1 MKRKID
7 TFIKWFCYHNIK
19 IFFSFEV
26 ICFTL
31 CLAIYPSFEMFITL
45 NVLFDL
51 QLFFYLLI
59 ILQVPV
65 LVLTI
70 STLCIFKCFMLLK
83 SVSLLTGVL
92 LLLILSILAGFFYY
106 YKNVLL
112 SLTIVKRFKLL
123 EEDVENKLKKD
134 LALFGVLNVSTAW
147 LFLVC
152 NFIHF
157 VDSSCVLVSYDLF
170 PGFFGPASFIFSLF
184 FIFSAVTEMLLGFY
198 FSTNFFTLI
207 PFLCIRIVKILI
219 GLLIEH
225 LDFHYHC
232 LGGIHDPYINFEVV
246 KSYQKVH
253 LGAVAATKEEVKSL
267 LLHRI
272 LDSASPPPMIAGT
285 DLVDKIKLD
294 SLNTLLV
301 EKEEEYSIFIKNV
314 VEEAAKN
321 FTYDRTISASEN
333 KENFDKLVSVY
344 KEKQLK
350 SNQ

>member
-1 MKRKID
+1 
-7 TFIKWFCYHNIK
+7 
-19 IFFSFEV
+19 
-26 ICFTL
+26 
-31 CLAIYPSFEMFITL
+31 
-45 NVLFDL
+45 
-51 QLFFYLLI
+51 
-59 ILQVPV
+59 
-65 LVLTI
+65 
-70 STLCIFKCFMLLK
+70 MLLK

-92 LLLILSILAGFFYY
+92 LLLILSTLAGFFYY
-106 YKNVLL
+106 YKSVLL
-112 SLTIVKRFKLL
+112 SLTIVKQFKLL

-157 VDSSCVLVSYDLF
+157 VDSSCVLVLYDLF

-207 PFLCIRIVKILI
+207 PFLCIRIVKVLI

-225 LDFHYHC
+225 LDFRYHC
-232 LGGIHDPYINFEVV
+232 IGGIHDPYINFEVV

-301 EKEEEYSIFIKNV
+301 EKEEEYALFIKNV

-321 FTYDRTISASEN
+321 FTYDRTISVSEN
-333 KENFDKLVSVY
+333 KENFDMLVSVY

-350 SNQ
+350 RNQ